1 SLDMVLFLNGF
12 PLVVMELK
20 NPLTGQTFEH
30 AKQQFKK
37 DRDPNELLFQ
47 PKKRVMVY
55 FALDTDEVWM
65 TTMLKRESTFFLP
78 FNRGNQGGKG
88 NPIIYKN
95 YRTSYLWN
103 EVLQKDSLLD
113 LLFRFVYIE
122 QKDIRDSRGEIN
134 DQRETIIFRSE
145 EHTSEL
151 QSRFDL

>member
-1 SLDMVLFLNGF
+1 S
-12 PLVVMELK
+12 VMSYLY
-20 NPLTGQTFEH
+20 LH
-30 AKQQFKK
+30 
-37 DRDPNELLFQ
+37 D
-47 PKKRVMVY
+47 
-55 FALDTDEVWM
+55 ALPI
-65 TTMLKRESTFFLP
+65 SFFLP

-95 YRTSYLWN
+95 YRSSYHWN